1 MKGDHSFKII
11 KKLGKVKDSSVFA
24 AIYALTHLEETFI
37 KFFVDVFASRQRKTT
52 IYISTDDVLGD
63 QKFLKDCLP
72 PLKTNFEHKIIPKI
86 TENPDSP
93 VLNFPEETFYSKKLA
108 SAKITKL

>member
-1 MKGDHSFKII
+1 M
-11 KKLGKVKDSSVFA
+11 
-24 AIYALTHLEETFI
+24 EETFI